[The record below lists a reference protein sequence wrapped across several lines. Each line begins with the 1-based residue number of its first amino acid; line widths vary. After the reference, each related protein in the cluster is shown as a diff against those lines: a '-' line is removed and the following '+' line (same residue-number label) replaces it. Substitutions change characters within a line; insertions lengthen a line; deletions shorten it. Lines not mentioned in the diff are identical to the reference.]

1 MKPLPLV
8 LSALSV
14 LLALGALAATLI
26 GSGAPVERALA
37 APGELPNGAV
47 EILAAYPFVLD
58 EPWVHEWRV
67 EKPLVS
73 AGYLLALAVE
83 PELARARQTYEAVLY
98 VGDQTAERCNA
109 PEDGGCLIALV
120 PAAPAPDGGVA
131 LDLATTPIWFGS
143 LELPE
148 RVDAAR
154 IASERAQARRRG
166 IGPARRGSG
175 VSLATGPRDV
185 IHVRSR
191 LELEAYVAE
200 LAERFSVR

>member
-1 MKPLPLV
+1 MKPLSLA
-8 LSALSV
+8 LSALLV
-14 LLALGALAATLI
+14 LLVVGGVAATLI
-26 GSGAPVERALA
+26 GSGTPVERALE
-37 APGELPNGAV
+37 APGELPNGVV

-58 EPWVHEWRV
+58 EPWVHEWRA
-67 EKPLVS
+67 EKPLVN

-98 VGDQTAERCNA
+98 VGEQTAERCFA

-120 PAAPAPDGGVA
+120 PAAQSADGRVA

-154 IASERAQARRRG
+154 ITSELALARRHG
-166 IGPARRGSG
+166 IGPARRGAA
-175 VSLATGPRDV
+175 VTLATGERDV

-191 LELEAYVAE
+191 LELEAYVDQ